1 MKIASVTAFI
11 AATLATVAVAVH
23 LPEEHRERFLREQAS
38 IEEELAAWKASDAG
52 QYALEHGLITESS
65 GSSKFETSS
74 LDQVTRFFLTKVS
87 IEEAQALNPDAVL
100 STDSP
105 FTLLTDDEFA
115 AFVSR
120 SSANGAALL
129 VDSGNST
136 ATATDET
143 EEGRLGRRNL
153 ATTVDWTTS
162 GCVSDVKDQGYCGSC
177 WAFSATGAL
186 ESAYCIAKG
195 SLTLF
200 SDEQVTS
207 CDSVSSGCDGGWPL
221 WGLNYIKSAG
231 YICTEDSYPFTSGD
245 EGVTGTCKASSCS
258 SKTSVTIK
266 SITTVSA
273 SESALVTAVT
283 KQPVAVAVAAGN
295 TAFKQYTS
303 GVLSS
308 CSTSTLDHAILAV
321 GYDSTSFKLKN
332 QWGTSWGNS
341 GYINLKRNGAS
352 SACSV
357 VNTHNVYPNLG

>member
-1 MKIASVTAFI
+1 MKIASVTAFL
-11 AATLATVAVAVH
+11 AATAATVAVAIH

-38 IEEELAAWKASDAG
+38 IEDELAAWKESAAG
-52 QYALEHGLITESS
+52 QYALEHGLIAEETS

-87 IEEAQALNPDAVL
+87 IENAQAQNPDAVL

-105 FTLLTDDEFA
+105 FTLMTDEEFA
-115 AFVSR
+115 AYVSR
-120 SSANGAALL
+120 SSANGTAFL

-136 ATATDET
+136 ATATDEDGLVG
-143 EEGRLGRRNL
+143 GRHL

-162 GCVSDVKDQGYCGSC
+162 GCVSGVKDQGYCGSC

-186 ESAYCIAKG
+186 ESAYCLAKG
-195 SLTLF
+195 TLTLF
-200 SDEQVTS
+200 SDQQVTS

-221 WGLNYIKSAG
+221 WGLNYVKSAG
-231 YICTEDSYPFTSGD
+231 YICSEASYPFTSGD
-245 EGVTGTCKASSCS
+245 EGVTGTCAASSCS

-273 SESALVTAVT
+273 SETALVTAVT

-295 TAFKQYTS
+295 TAFKQYSS

-332 QWGTSWGNS
+332 QWGTSWGNN
-341 GYINLKRNGAS
+341 GFINLKRNGAS

-357 VNTHNVYPNLG
+357 VNSHNVYPNLG